1 MTKGLHLDMPTK
13 IQILLVPYDSGHRSL
28 RMGGG
33 PEHLVDNG
41 LTQVLESEG
50 HEVFVETVEAQGDF
64 RAEVQTQFGLY
75 RSLAE
80 HVAEARRNARFPLI
94 LSGNCGATVGALA
107 DADTRRLGVIWF
119 DTHGEFNTPETTSSG
134 FLDGMGLAIATGR
147 CWTTLA
153 SSIPDFRPISGSRI
167 LLVGG
172 HDFDAG
178 ERERLE
184 EAGVTVVDADV
195 IAQMGVQEALH
206 STMPEF
212 LRGVEEVHLHIDL
225 DVLNP
230 KEAPAN
236 GFVTENAGL
245 RVNELSEAIALIKE
259 KLKVTSA
266 TIASFDPNYDPQGK
280 TLSAALQLIRQMI
293 GAEQIS

>member
-1 MTKGLHLDMPTK
+1 MTKGLHLDMPTQ

-41 LTQVLESEG
+41 LAQVLEADG
-50 HEVFVETVEAQGDF
+50 HEVFVETVDSQSDF

-80 HVAEARRNARFPLI
+80 HVAGARRNGKFPLV
-94 LSGNCGATVGALA
+94 LSGNCGATVGAIAGA
-107 DADTRRLGVIWF
+107 DSRRLGVVWF
-119 DTHGEFNTPETTSSG
+119 DTHGEFNTPETTTSG

-153 SSIPDFRPISGSRI
+153 ASIPDFRPIPGSSI

-184 EAGVTVVDADV
+184 EAGVMVVDADV

-206 STMPEF
+206 SKMPEF
-212 LRGVEEVHLHIDL
+212 LRGVEEIHLHIDL

-230 KEAPAN
+230 NEAPAN
-236 GFVTENAGL
+236 GFVTEKAGL
-245 RVNELSEAIALIKE
+245 SVNQLSEAIALIKE
-259 KLKVTSA
+259 NLKITSA

-280 TLSAALQLIRQMI
+280 TLSAALQLIRQMT
-293 GAEQIS
+293 GGEQVS

>member
-1 MTKGLHLDMPTK
+1 MPTK

-33 PEHLVDNG
+33 PEHFVDNG
-41 LTQVLESEG
+41 LAQLLESEG
-50 HEVFVETVEAQGDF
+50 HEVFVETVEAQSDF

-80 HVAEARRNARFPLI
+80 HIADARRNGRFPLV
-94 LSGNCGATVGALA
+94 LSGNCGATVGAIA
-107 DADTRRLGVIWF
+107 GADTKRLGVIWF

-147 CWTTLA
+147 CWRTLA
-153 SSIPDFRPISGSRI
+153 SSIPNFRPISGSRI

-184 EAGVTVVDADV
+184 EAGVVVVDAAA
-195 IAQMGVQEALH
+195 ISQTGMRESLESAIPG
-206 STMPEF
+206 
-212 LRGVEEVHLHIDL
+212 GVEEAHLHIDL

-230 KEAPAN
+230 SEAPAN
-236 GFVTENAGL
+236 GFVTENVGL
-245 RVNELSEAIALIKE
+245 SVKELSEAIGLIKE
-259 KLKVTSA
+259 NLKITSA
-266 TIASFDPNYDPQGK
+266 TFASFDPNYDPQGK
-280 TLSAALQLIRQMI
+280 TLSAALNLIK
-293 GAEQIS
+293 QIINGENIS

>member
-1 MTKGLHLDMPTK
+1 MPVK
-13 IQILLVPYDSGHRSL
+13 IQIIQVPYDSGHRGL

-33 PEHLVDNG
+33 PQYLVDNG
-41 LTQVLESEG
+41 LAQVLETDG
-50 HEVFVETVEAQGDF
+50 HEVFVETVESQSDF
-64 RAEVQTQFGLY
+64 RAEIQTQFGLY

-80 HVAEARRNARFPLI
+80 HVAGARRYGRFPLV
-94 LSGNCGATVGALA
+94 LSGNCGATVGAIA
-107 DADTRRLGVIWF
+107 GADTRRLGVIWF

-153 SSIPDFRPISGSRI
+153 SSIPNFRPIPGSSI

-184 EAGVTVVDADV
+184 EAGVIVADAGV

-230 KEAPAN
+230 TEAPAN

-245 RVNELSEAIALIKE
+245 SVNELSEAIALIKE
-259 KLKVTSA
+259 KLKITSA

-280 TLSAALQLIRQMI
+280 TLSAALRLIRQTI
-293 GAEQIS
+293 GGEPIS